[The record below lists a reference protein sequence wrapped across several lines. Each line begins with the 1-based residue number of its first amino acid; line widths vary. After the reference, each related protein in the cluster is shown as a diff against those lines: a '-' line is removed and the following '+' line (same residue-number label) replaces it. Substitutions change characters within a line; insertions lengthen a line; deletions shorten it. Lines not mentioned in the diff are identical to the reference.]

1 MPDKFFKMD
10 AMDFIWDEEKNRN
23 NIIKHGLSFETA
35 TFVFRDNLRLE
46 NLDQAHSTM
55 EETRY
60 ITIGMVHD
68 ILTVVY
74 CERGNE
80 PNVVIRII
88 SARHA
93 TNMEKALYNNTMYGR
108 YY

>member
-1 MPDKFFKMD
+1 MK
-10 AMDFIWDEEKNRN
+10 KNRN
-23 NIIKHGLSFETA
+23 NIRKHGISFETA
-35 TFVFRDNLRLE
+35 AFVFRDTLRLE
-46 NLDQAHSTM
+46 QMDQQHSTM

-74 CERGNE
+74 CERGND
-80 PNVVIRII
+80 PDVLIRLI

-93 TNMEKALYNNTMYGR
+93 TSTEIDLYNNTMYGR
-108 YY
+108 Y

>member
-1 MPDKFFKMD
+1 MD
-10 AMDFIWDEEKNRN
+10 SLQFVWDDEKNKG
-23 NIIKHGLSFETA
+23 NIQKHGISFETA
-35 TFVFRDNLRLE
+35 AFVFRDNLRLE
-46 NLDQAHSTM
+46 QIDRLHSTM

-80 PNVVIRII
+80 PDIIIRLI

-93 TNMEKALYNNTMYGR
+93 TNVEKNLYNNTMFGR
-108 YY
+108 Y

>member
-1 MPDKFFKMD
+1 MPDISYQLDSLQFV
-10 AMDFIWDEEKNRN
+10 WDDDKNRS
-23 NIIKHGLSFETA
+23 NIRKHGIIFETA
-35 TFVFRDNLRLE
+35 AFVFRDNLRLE
-46 NLDQAHSTM
+46 QTDHLHSTM

-74 CERGNE
+74 CERGND
-80 PNVVIRII
+80 PDLLIRLI

-93 TNMEKALYNNTMYGR
+93 TKTEKALYNNTMYGR
-108 YY
+108 Y